1 MTLAAAFSLFV
12 AFVAQGVGF
21 FLWGHREGVKETEE
35 RWSYAVN
42 RAELERKEGRS

>member
-1 MTLAAAFSLFV
+1 MSLTVYFLLFV
-12 AFVAQGVGF
+12 AFVANGVVF
-21 FLWGHREGVKETEE
+21 FFVGHREGVKETED